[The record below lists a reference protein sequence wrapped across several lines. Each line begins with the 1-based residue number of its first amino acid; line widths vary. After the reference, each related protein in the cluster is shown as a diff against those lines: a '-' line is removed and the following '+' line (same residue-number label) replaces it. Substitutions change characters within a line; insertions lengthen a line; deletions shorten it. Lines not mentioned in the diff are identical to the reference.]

1 MMKNHNKKSLRFC
14 EFRGFLYLWLM
25 MNDDAKIDEY
35 VMNHDA
41 SCSDFGVGVHLK
53 IIDEN
58 GQIQVKILLLFSMST
73 LNGFVYKT

>member
-1 MMKNHNKKSLRFC
+1 
-14 EFRGFLYLWLM
+14 M